1 MTLLLAALFGLA
13 IGSFLNVC
21 IYRIPN
27 RGNIVNPP
35 SHCPT
40 CKEPIKPYDNIPLFS
55 YLLLGGKCRSCGTGI
70 SYRYPLVE
78 AITGLG
84 FALLVH
90 RFGITLPTLLY
101 LVFFS
106 ALVVLTFIDLEHM
119 ILPFVITIGGTVLGL
134 FVAFLPGFIAPVG
147 LPLPQVF
154 RLLPAGFV
162 SSVVGLLLGGG
173 LFWSIRVL
181 AEVLLK
187 KEAMGG
193 GDIPLAAMIGSFLG
207 WQKLLLTIF
216 LASLSGSVVGVMLLA
231 LRLKGRK
238 GEEVDTTVPFGP
250 FLALGA
256 TLSLLW
262 GGRLIEWYGR
272 LLH

>member
-1 MTLLLAALFGLA
+1 MIILFAGLFGLA

-21 IYRIPN
+21 IHRIPRREN
-27 RGNIVNPP
+27 LVSPP
-35 SHCPT
+35 SHCPI
-40 CKEPIKPYDNIPLFS
+40 CQGRIRWYDNIPLFS
-55 YLLLGGKCRSCGTGI
+55 YLLLGGKCRSCGTRI

-78 AITGLG
+78 AMAGAG
-84 FALLVH
+84 FALLVY
-90 RFGITLPTLLY
+90 RFGIALPTLFY

-119 ILPFVITIGGTVLGL
+119 ILPFVITKGGAVLGL
-134 FVAFLPGFIAPVG
+134 FGAFLPGFIAPVG

-154 RLLPAGFV
+154 RLVPAGFV

-181 AEVLLK
+181 AEALLK

-216 LASLSGSVVGVMLLA
+216 LASLSGSVVGIMLVA
-231 LRLKGRK
+231 LRLKGRT
-238 GEEVDTTVPFGP
+238 GDEVDTTVPFGP

-262 GGRLIEWYGR
+262 GGPLIDWYGR
-272 LLH
+272 LFR

>member
-1 MTLLLAALFGLA
+1 MTILFAVLFGLA

-21 IYRIPN
+21 IWRIPRQEN
-27 RGNIVNPP
+27 LVRPS
-35 SHCPT
+35 SHCPL
-40 CKEPIKPYDNIPLFS
+40 CQRDIRWYDNIPLLS
-55 YLLLGGKCRSCGTGI
+55 YLALGGKCRSCGARI

-84 FALLVH
+84 FGLLVD
-90 RFGITLPTLLY
+90 RFGIGLPTLFY

-106 ALVVLTFIDLEHM
+106 TLVVLTFIDLEHM
-119 ILPFVITIGGTVLGL
+119 ILPFAITVGGIFVGL
-134 FVAFLPGFIAPVG
+134 LASFLPGFIAPVG
-147 LPLPQVF
+147 LPLPPVF

-173 LFWSIRVL
+173 LFWSIGVL
-181 AEVLLK
+181 GEVLFK

-193 GDIPLAAMIGSFLG
+193 GDIPMVAMIGSFLG
-207 WQKLLLTIF
+207 WQKLFLSIF
-216 LASLSGSVVGVMLLA
+216 LASLSGSVVGVVLVA

-238 GEEVDTTVPFGP
+238 GEAMDTTVPFGP

-262 GGRLIEWYGR
+262 GGSLIEWYGR
-272 LLH
+272 LLR